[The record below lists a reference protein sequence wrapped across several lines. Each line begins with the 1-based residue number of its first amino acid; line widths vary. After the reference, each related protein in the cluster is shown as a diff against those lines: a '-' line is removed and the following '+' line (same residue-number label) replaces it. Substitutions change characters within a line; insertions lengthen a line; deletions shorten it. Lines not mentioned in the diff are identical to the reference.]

1 MSRKKE
7 TMVDMNRASNRPN
20 RSRFEWPINVD
31 VGSRLE
37 VVVQIV
43 VVLAVVVVVVEPD
56 IVEVVV
62 GELVVNRVLVVVA
75 TVVVVVVEAMFR
87 LHKSVE
93 QHVTTT
99 D

>member
-37 VVVQIV
+37 VVVVVQIV
-43 VVLAVVVVVVEPD
+43 VVLAVVVVIVEPE

-62 GELVVNRVLVVVA
+62 GVLVVNRVLVVVA
-75 TVVVVVVEAMFR
+75 VVVVEAMFR

-93 QHVTTT
+93 QHVTTR

>member
-43 VVLAVVVVVVEPD
+43 VVLAVVVVVVEPE

-75 TVVVVVVEAMFR
+75 VVVVEAMFR